1 MDLQCKVLSECEYE
15 LLQVKT
21 LASFI
26 GVHDQIHVYSCS
38 SVHSTCFD
46 SMYFFFVLDCLIY
59 VDIIPL
65 WNPPWHV
72 EGAYLTK
79 KFKPL
84 YQQEVIVGMMLL
96 RSSRTNRSS

>member
-1 MDLQCKVLSECEYE
+1 MHVNECAIFLKKFLNILGPLNLYDLCNVDLQCKVLSECEYE

-65 WNPPWHV
+65 
-72 EGAYLTK
+72 
-79 KFKPL
+79 
-84 YQQEVIVGMMLL
+84 
-96 RSSRTNRSS
+96 